1 MNLIFK
7 NRRRQKKVKERQ
19 IGLQTNFKPIS
30 NRIAFRFA
38 QNFLTLWKIAEGLEK
53 RKKIQTGCTGN
64 IYDPIKNGDLLA
76 FGANGG
82 WGGRGKWEENG
93 GPPFGPLVGK
103 KIFCLLFRVSG
114 SKWIFF
120 GIIIQN
126 LICRFSL
133 KIFKKSKV
141 RTWKIFPGHKFSDF
155 YFPL

>member
-38 QNFLTLWKIAEGLEK
+38 QNFLTLWKIAEGFEK

-82 WGGRGKWEENG
+82 KRERKWGVRGEGEMGGKWRATIWPIGRKKNFL
-93 GPPFGPLVGK
+93 PFVPRQR
-103 KIFCLLFRVSG
+103 FQMNLFRYYY
-114 SKWIFF
+114 SKFNLPLFF
-120 GIIIQN
+120 ENFQKVKSPN
-126 LICRFSL
+126 LKNFSR
-133 KIFKKSKV
+133 S
-141 RTWKIFPGHKFSDF
+141 
-155 YFPL
+155 